1 MIARNQKGLSLVEV
15 VLALGLLA
23 TVLISVGGMYILSD
37 RQVKSG
43 RSSSE
48 AMAVGRAILEEMQG
62 WGFRQTYLMF
72 GLDGSARTYT
82 LDTRTAAY
90 GDHWQAALDETLV
103 NAWAEIEI
111 SSLGPVS
118 PVPLLQ
124 DTRNIRVLV
133 TVHWDEG
140 IRSRAVRLAMARN

>member
-43 RSSSE
+43 RCSSE
-48 AMAVGRAILEEMQG
+48 AIAVGRTVLEEVQG
-62 WGFRQTYLMF
+62 WGFRQTYQMF
-72 GLDGSARTYT
+72 GFDGAARRYT
-82 LDTRTAAY
+82 VDTRTAAY

-111 SSLGPVS
+111 SSLANS
-118 PVPLLQ
+118 LPVPTLQ
-124 DTRNIRVLV
+124 ATRNMRVVV
-133 TVHWDEG
+133 TVHWEEG
-140 IRSRAVRLAMARN
+140 LRDREVQLAMVRN